1 MSNWKKQKHQPRP
14 TRAMIDALYGTTDI
28 TRPKPIELPD
38 PQLVDVLLDKQPKY
52 TTDSLFDDNAQGNN
66 NQDSLF
72 DPPNLTQDGSK
83 QNSRHNTRLKED
95 KRLETKSKRKSSA
108 VQSEWKIQASMV
120 AWFGRNFRD
129 QRDLLCANNNN
140 SQNRIA
146 GARNNM
152 IGIRSG
158 RADLT
163 LYWSG
168 RAYHIEVKTPN
179 GTQSESQRE
188 FQRLI
193 ESNGFT
199 YHIVRSKDEFIELIR
214 FITNRDCS
222 DDTAEP

>member
-28 TRPKPIELPD
+28 TKPNPLPT
-38 PQLVDVLLDKQPKY
+38 Y
-52 TTDSLFDDNAQGNN
+52 IT
-66 NQDSLF
+66 DSLF
-72 DPPNLTQDGSK
+72 DPPNLTQDGTK
-83 QNSRHNTRLKED
+83 QNSRHNTRLEKD
-95 KRLETKSKRKSSA
+95 KLLEAKSKRTAESKSKRKSSA
-108 VQSEWKIQASMV
+108 GQSEWKIQASMV

-168 RAYHIEVKTPN
+168 RAYHIEVKTPT

-188 FQRLI
+188 FQRLV
-193 ESNGFT
+193 ESNGFE
-199 YHIVRSKDEFIELIR
+199 YYIVQSKEEFITLIER
-214 FITNRDCS
+214 IMQ
-222 DDTAEP
+222 

>member
-1 MSNWKKQKHQPRP
+1 MNWKKQLAKPRP
-14 TRAMIDALYGTTDI
+14 TKAMIDALYGTTDI
-28 TRPKPIELPD
+28 TKPKPLPD
-38 PQLVDVLLDKQPKY
+38 ITVDKL
-52 TTDSLFDDNAQGNN
+52 S
-66 NQDSLF
+66 
-72 DPPNLTQDGSK
+72 DPPNSTQDEPK
-83 QNSRHNTRLKED
+83 LKRQHKTRLKTD
-95 KRLETKSKRKSSA
+95 NA
-108 VQSEWKIQASMV
+108 SEWKLQASMV

-163 LYWSG
+163 LYWAA
-168 RAYHIEVKTPN
+168 RAYHIEVKTPD
-179 GTQSESQRE
+179 GKQSESQRE

-199 YHIVRSKDEFIELIR
+199 YHIVRSKEDFVELIK
-214 FITNRDCS
+214 FITARDCS
-222 DDTAEP
+222 VE

>member
-1 MSNWKKQKHQPRP
+1 MSKWNRPKREARP

-28 TRPKPIELPD
+28 IKPNPLPA
-38 PQLVDVLLDKQPKY
+38 Y
-52 TTDSLFDDNAQGNN
+52 TTDSLFDDNTQGNN

-72 DPPNLTQDGSK
+72 DPPNSAQDGTK
-83 QNSRHNTRLKED
+83 QNSRHDTRIKED
-95 KRLETKSKRKSSA
+95 KRLETKPKRTAESKPKRKSIA
-108 VQSEWKIQASMV
+108 GQSEWKIQASMV

-163 LYWSG
+163 LYWLG

-222 DDTAEP
+222 DDTAES

>member
-1 MSNWKKQKHQPRP
+1 MNNWKKQKHQPRP

-28 TRPKPIELPD
+28 TKPKPLPD
-38 PQLVDVLLDKQPKY
+38 I
-52 TTDSLFDDNAQGNN
+52 TIDN
-66 NQDSLF
+66 LF
-72 DPPNLTQDGSK
+72 DPPNSTQDGTK
-83 QNSRHNTRLKED
+83 QNSRHNTRLDKD
-95 KRLETKSKRKSSA
+95 KRLETKSTRNEISVGTKSTRTAEPKPKRKSSA
-108 VQSEWKIQASMV
+108 GQSEWKIQASMV

-158 RADLT
+158 RSDLT

-168 RAYHIEVKTPN
+168 RAYHIEVKTPT

-188 FQRLI
+188 FQRLV

-214 FITNRDCS
+214 FITGRDCS
-222 DDTAEP
+222 HDTAEL

>member
-1 MSNWKKQKHQPRP
+1 MSNWNRPKREARP

-28 TRPKPIELPD
+28 TKPKPIELPD
-38 PQLVDVLLDKQPKY
+38 RQVVDVILDKQPKY
-52 TTDSLFDDNAQGNN
+52 TTDSLFD
-66 NQDSLF
+66 
-72 DPPNLTQDGSK
+72 PPNSTQDGLK
-83 QNSRHNTRLKED
+83 QNSRHNTRLEKD
-95 KRLETKSKRKSSA
+95 KRLEAKSKRKSAS
-108 VQSEWKIQASMV
+108 QSEWKIQASMV

-158 RADLT
+158 RPDLT

-179 GTQSESQRE
+179 GNQSESQRE
-188 FQRLI
+188 FQRL
-193 ESNGFT
+193 
-199 YHIVRSKDEFIELIR
+199 
-214 FITNRDCS
+214 NR
-222 DDTAEP
+222 TEQR